1 MRAKEYGQL
10 PESITEELDKINEQ
24 ETPGEVPRVVI
35 SVASNLNYDNNTD
48 SQLVEI
54 RKKVNSLKNKNVTLN
69 GNEPGKCTWEQGA
82 ARPVCTSCMSLYF
95 IFCQFA

>member
-1 MRAKEYGQL
+1 MKPQPVRAREYGQL
-10 PESITEELDKINEQ
+10 QKSITEELDKINEQ

-48 SQLVEI
+48 SQSVEI

-69 GNEPGKCTWEQGA
+69 GNEPGKCT
-82 ARPVCTSCMSLYF
+82 
-95 IFCQFA
+95 